1 MGAKSTA
8 KVVHIYEIHK
18 FFFIFSSNQ
27 IKKLSKIKMQTAHYK
42 RFADFIN
49 TKKFSVSKNL
59 PTTQV
64 FYLCYSSI
72 AAYCPI
78 PVYLLILNTLGFFR
92 ITC

>member
-42 RFADFIN
+42 QFALFIN
-49 TKKFSVSKNL
+49 TKKLSKKKKL
-59 PTTQV
+59 ST
-64 FYLCYSSI
+64 
-72 AAYCPI
+72 
-78 PVYLLILNTLGFFR
+78 G
-92 ITC
+92 